1 MALSYRLLRTLWI
14 IALPLQLGAGASI
27 AWSWSLA
34 WLPALLG
41 AVVFGLYAWL
51 ILLERSERRRR
62 LRTARVPASPWALPA
77 SQRIGFRLMA
87 VITLGLAACAIILAA
102 ALMERPA
109 MALGALVFFLLL
121 LFIGLPFWA
130 AAAGEAVDF
139 TATPATDHPSGMSDP
154 LHPRTAASPHPAHD
168 GPPPSRTD

>member
-1 MALSYRLLRTLWI
+1 MASPPTLLRLLWI
-14 IALPLQLGAGASI
+14 VVVPLQLGAGASV

-51 ILLERSERRRR
+51 IVLERSERQRGSR
-62 LRTARVPASPWALPA
+62 AAPMPSSPWALPA
-77 SQRIGFRLMA
+77 SQRIGLRLIAM
-87 VITLGLAACAIILAA
+87 ITLGLAACAVILAA

-109 MALGALVFFLLL
+109 MALGAMVFFLLL

-130 AAAGEAVDF
+130 AAAGEASEL
-139 TATPATDHPSGMSDP
+139 TPRPETDHPSGMSDP
-154 LHPRTAASPHPAHD
+154 RRP
-168 GPPPSRTD
+168 